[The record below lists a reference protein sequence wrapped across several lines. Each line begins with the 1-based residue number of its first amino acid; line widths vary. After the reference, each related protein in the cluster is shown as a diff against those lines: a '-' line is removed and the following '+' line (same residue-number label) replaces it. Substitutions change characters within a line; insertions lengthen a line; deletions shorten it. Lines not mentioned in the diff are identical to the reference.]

1 MTPHEKLV
9 LIRQCCEHSDKYF
22 PGNKSNFWLM
32 IRKLLRERTD
42 YDLVDPRQ
50 TITRW
55 VETSIDKLVE
65 NEMRSSTQ
73 IERNAFTVAVEQYA
87 SRWQAVADEINE
99 SVRVH
104 QQRAAETMEVARLAS
119 SLVIDVDDEPIPGVN
134 APSSSATDVTG
145 PGTPSVEMEE
155 GWGWEMGDGAGVVKG
170 KGGGKKEKGSRCAT
184 KVWNSI
190 CP

>member
-87 SRWQAVADEINE
+87 SRGKLWP
-99 SVRVH
+99 
-104 QQRAAETMEVARLAS
+104 MRLM
-119 SLVIDVDDEPIPGVN
+119 N
-134 APSSSATDVTG
+134 
-145 PGTPSVEMEE
+145 
-155 GWGWEMGDGAGVVKG
+155 
-170 KGGGKKEKGSRCAT
+170 R
-184 KVWNSI
+184 
-190 CP
+190 